1 MLSRSVGRIMSAY
14 YGPEM
19 AETSKFFQLVD
30 RFFDCLNGRSLHEAI
45 RTRKP
50 DLAPYKQADDPRF
63 EVLIKTKSHSNTM
76 SMMSTH
82 RLYSLSPI
90 YLYCTISSIFIN
102 TSGFKQ
108 CSFNSMKILSY
119 IIMMIFF
126 KFWPRRNISWYTNH
140 NFVIS
145 SSFWEANSWTI
156 SVTGRPQSQQ
166 GQDLQSR
173 RETRWSFH
181 IRQLKESSWQ
191 VSQFTDNK
199 LVDYSYIKTII
210 HTYLYILYIL
220 RRNESPGV
228 NIL

>member
-76 SMMSTH
+76 SMISTH
-82 RLYSLSPI
+82 RLYSLSN
-90 YLYCTISSIFIN
+90 IFILHN
-102 TSGFKQ
+102 FFDIYK
-108 CSFNSMKILSY
+108 CAFNSMKILSY
-119 IIMMIFF
+119 IIKMILF

-166 GQDLQSR
+166 GQDLRSR

>member
-82 RLYSLSPI
+82 RLYSLSN
-90 YLYCTISSIFIN
+90 IFILHN
-102 TSGFKQ
+102 
-108 CSFNSMKILSY
+108 
-119 IIMMIFF
+119 FF
-126 KFWPRRNISWYTNH
+126 KIY
-140 NFVIS
+140 
-145 SSFWEANSWTI
+145 
-156 SVTGRPQSQQ
+156 
-166 GQDLQSR
+166 
-173 RETRWSFH
+173 
-181 IRQLKESSWQ
+181 K
-191 VSQFTDNK
+191 
-199 LVDYSYIKTII
+199 
-210 HTYLYILYIL
+210 YLWVQTMFI
-220 RRNESPGV
+220 
-228 NIL
+228 